1 MLDPQAIMKV
11 VQAILTGNLSPT
23 SVAALIG
30 AQCAQ
35 SYLQGVQ
42 DTLERLGIAE
52 AAAETEAA
60 IAKARG

>member
-1 MLDPQAIMKV
+1 MLDPQAILKV
-11 VQAILTGNLSPT
+11 VQSILTGKLSPT
-23 SVAALIG
+23 EVATLVG

-35 SYLQGVQ
+35 AYLQGAQ

-52 AAAETEAA
+52 AAAETEAT